1 MKLPKLTS
9 RQQTKLKLLYQYRF
23 LNRIQI
29 QTLMGHKDYE
39 RINVW
44 LSDLRD
50 NHYVEWIYST
60 DFLEKSTTR
69 LLL

>member
-1 MKLPKLTS
+1 
-9 RQQTKLKLLYQYRF
+9 
-23 LNRIQI
+23 
-29 QTLMGHKDYE
+29 MGHKDYE